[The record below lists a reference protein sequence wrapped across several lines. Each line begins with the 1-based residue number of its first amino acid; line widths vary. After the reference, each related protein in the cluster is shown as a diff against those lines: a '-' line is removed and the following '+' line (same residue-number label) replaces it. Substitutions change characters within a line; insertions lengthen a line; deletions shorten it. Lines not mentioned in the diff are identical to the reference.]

1 MAQVSYFE
9 CARDGK
15 KLRNDRDAVD
25 LIGEALAQGAG
36 LIVIPAERLDEDFFR
51 LRTRVAGQ
59 ILQKFVTYGRRVA
72 IVGDISRHV
81 AESSALRDFV
91 VESNRGSHI
100 WSVENMEEIERRLA
114 QSLDSFSRNT

>member
-9 CARDGK
+9 CAREGK
-15 KLRNDRDAVD
+15 KLRDDRDAVE
-25 LIGEALAQGAG
+25 LIGDAQGAG

-51 LRTRVAGQ
+51 LRTGVAGQ
-59 ILQKFVTYGRRVA
+59 FLQKFVTYRRRVA

-91 VESNRGSHI
+91 VESNRGDHI
-100 WSVENMEEIERRLA
+100 WFVENIEEVERRLA